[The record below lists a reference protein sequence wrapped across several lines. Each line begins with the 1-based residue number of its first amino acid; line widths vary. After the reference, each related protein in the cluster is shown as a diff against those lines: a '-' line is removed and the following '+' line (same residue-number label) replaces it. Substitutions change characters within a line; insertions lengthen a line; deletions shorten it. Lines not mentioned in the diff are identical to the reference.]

1 MQENSLSTLKPALAK
16 KELETSSLQEKEI
29 NHCIVFAKML
39 TFLSSRQKIEQ
50 DLDKSSVLS
59 FLVIHD
65 NTIIATS

>member
-1 MQENSLSTLKPALAK
+1 MGVGGAVLNFTQEAPKEPA
-16 KELETSSLQEKEI
+16 TQH
-29 NHCIVFAKML
+29 HCIVFAKML